1 MFNDGSA
8 LKCYHK
14 PNCTLTSFDLLP
26 NIVHRY
32 YLVLCRYHIYAQFKD
47 FRKKKNCSEIIF
59 LCTFKFSRMAG
70 QWSSGTSSWI
80 LITKSVYPPCGVIL
94 TPDDAAE
101 ADVVEE
107 DHIVVTAVKNNNVK
121 VKPILGKH
129 TRPQLFISLL
139 SDDNGPHTWGIVK
152 SLKPQFGT
160 AGSIQLTPEKKIRL
174 VCVLYYVCVV

>member
-1 MFNDGSA
+1 MLWNNF
-8 LKCYHK
+8 
-14 PNCTLTSFDLLP
+14 F
-26 NIVHRY
+26 
-32 YLVLCRYHIYAQFKD
+32 
-47 FRKKKNCSEIIF
+47 
-59 LCTFKFSRMAG
+59 TFKFSRMAG

-174 VCVLYYVCVV
+174 VCVLYYVLYRYTILGT

>member
-1 MFNDGSA
+1 MHTDLIWFTTKYSA
-8 LKCYHK
+8 
-14 PNCTLTSFDLLP
+14 
-26 NIVHRY
+26 Y
-32 YLVLCRYHIYAQFKD
+32 YLVLHRYHIYAQFKD
-47 FRKKKNCSEIIF
+47 FRKKKELLWNNF
-59 LCTFKFSRMAG
+59 LTFKFSRMAG

-107 DHIVVTAVKNNNVK
+107 DHIVVRAVKNNNVK

-174 VCVLYYVCVV
+174 VCVLYYVSYRYTILGT